1 MDKRFALTLDHAL
14 EYIENHL
21 DKRQVNKIQHAF
33 PSPRYW
39 SETDVPVNEILADRR
54 KTHEMGRGMPIN
66 LYVGVPY
73 CIRTDPGKC
82 GYCLFPVE
90 DFVGN
95 DQLEV
100 YFGYLKRE
108 VEMSRDQLRGLPL
121 GQVYFGGGTSNLY
134 KAPMYHALMDLVRDL
149 FPDTSAETDITLE
162 GIPQLF
168 TREKVEAIKKS
179 GMNRISMGV
188 QQVNERLNALS
199 GRKQTTR
206 HVTQTLEWAHE
217 FGLPVNV
224 DIIFGWPQQTLETLL
239 EDLKTVV
246 SWGVYD
252 ITHYEL
258 NVGGPTD
265 FALNRYHE
273 LPSTLSNL
281 EMYRAARDYLK
292 SEGYEQVTAYN
303 FRKPGD
309 PHSRPYEEGVTHRFD
324 HMDTVGLGYA
334 ALTFFGNVA
343 LDEGRSWSYINQR
356 NLIEYKRLIDEGRFP
371 VERGFRHAR
380 EDFMLMMVWRNL
392 FGLQLDRKSFQEA
405 FGVDVYEHFEGV
417 WQALEVFEFAEV
429 TPESIKLVGD
439 GPFYTPLIQTL
450 LADARYKQLRE
461 RAVGSAPIHVEA
473 EDLIHEGLAPV

>member
-1 MDKRFALTLDHAL
+1 MDKRFALTLDHSL
-14 EYIENHL
+14 EFIENHL

-39 SETDVPVNEILADRR
+39 AETDVPVHEILEDRR
-54 KTHEMGRGMPIN
+54 RTNEMGRGMPIN

-108 VEMSRDQLRGLPL
+108 VAMSRDRLRGLPL

-149 FPDTSAETDITLE
+149 FPDASAQADITLE

-224 DIIFGWPQQTLETLL
+224 DIIFGWPQQTLETML

-281 EMYRAARDYLK
+281 EMYRAARDYLR

-334 ALTFFGNVA
+334 ALTFFGNV
-343 LDEGRSWSYINQR
+343 LLEEGRSWSYINQR

-392 FGLQLDRKSFQEA
+392 FGLQLDRKSFHEA

-417 WQALEVFEFAEV
+417 WQALQAYDFAEV
-429 TPESIKLVGD
+429 TPEAIRLVGD

-461 RAVGSAPIHVEA
+461 RAVGSAPIHSEA
-473 EDLIHEGLAPV
+473 EAMALEGLAQV